1 LKRYLGARYESV
13 GQLMDEKNYA
23 DLLRSALINAVKRC
37 GRVTHALTS
46 GGLDSSIAVLLM
58 RLYGAGR
65 DFKGVAVCLEGQES
79 PDIRYAEL
87 LAERLGIELLR
98 VRVNVDEALKAVE
111 EVVKALASFDP
122 MEVVNSSAIL
132 VALKA
137 VKDDGGIG
145 VLTGD
150 GGDELFAGYSYMHGM
165 GYGELEEYI
174 KHLVKTWRFSSIEL
188 GKYLGLKIYSPYLDE
203 EVVDLA
209 LKIPTELKLKRGRE
223 TIGKYIL
230 RVAFQ
235 DLLPPEIVW
244 RDKHPIELGSGFN
257 ALYKILEELSDG
269 RAHEGVRFW
278 HRAQPYLYEVFSKF
292 HRVRPPAQGEKQCPY
307 CGSGVPKDKR
317 YCRTCGAYPV

>member
-1 LKRYLGARYESV
+1 
-13 GQLMDEKNYA
+13 
-23 DLLRSALINAVKRC
+23 LISAVKKC

-46 GGLDSSIAVLLM
+46 GGLDSSIAALLM
-58 RLYGAGR
+58 RLYGVSR
-65 DFKGVAVCLEGQES
+65 DFKGVAVCLEGQE
-79 PDIRYAEL
+79 PLDARYAEL
-87 LAERLGIELLR
+87 LAKRLGIELLR
-98 VRVNVDEALKAVE
+98 VCVSVDEALRAVE
-111 EVVKALASFDP
+111 EVVKVLATFDP

-132 VALKA
+132 TALRA
-137 VKDDGGIG
+137 VKEDGGMG

-165 GYGELEEYI
+165 SYRELEEYI
-174 KHLVKTWRFSSIEL
+174 EHLVKTWRFSSIEL
-188 GKYLGLKIYSPYLDE
+188 GERLGLKVYSPYLDE

-209 LKIPTELKLKRGRE
+209 LKIPAELKLKRGRE

-230 RVAFQ
+230 RVAFR

-257 ALYKILEELSDG
+257 ALYKILEELSNG

-278 HRAQPYLYEVFSKF
+278 HGAQPYLYEVFRRS
-292 HRVRPPAQGEKQCPY
+292 HQIRPPAQGEKQCPY

-317 YCRTCGAYPV
+317 YCRTCGAYPI